1 MPLGDLLGT
10 AALVLAVFLGL
21 LAAVQTSRLGRVER
35 QLRALTRGAG
45 PGAASLSLGEVIG
58 RQGER
63 LEANRAETES
73 LRLAV
78 NTLEVAVSHS
88 LQNVGLVRFNPFQE
102 TGGDQ
107 SFAMAL
113 LDKRGDGVVIS
124 SLHSRNSTRFY
135 AKPVKA
141 GASQLS
147 LSDEEAQA
155 LQQAMGKKA

>member
-1 MPLGDLLGT
+1 MSLGELLGT
-10 AALVLAVFLGL
+10 ATLALAVFLGIL
-21 LAAVQTSRLGRVER
+21 VAVQTARLGRVER

-45 PGAASLSLGEVIG
+45 PGASSLSLGEVIS

-63 LEANRAETES
+63 IEATREETES
-73 LRLAV
+73 LRVTV
-78 NTLEVAVSHS
+78 NALDASVNRSV
-88 LQNVGLVRFNPFQE
+88 QNVGLVRFNPFQE

-155 LQQAMGKKA
+155 LQQAMTKKQ